1 MKRNGFSLIET
12 LIYIALLALLCLV
25 AFSWVSKSAH
35 SVSKI
40 TQTSKQLMMA
50 QAILMRLAA
59 DVQMAD
65 AARAQWNVTDQ
76 ELRLYHAKT
85 PIIWRTDKNKLYR
98 IENKS
103 KALIG
108 TEIIQFTSHT
118 HYRRCSHSRIKVHL
132 GICGCFLYPYD
143 EDLQWISIV
152 PARPC

>member
-1 MKRNGFSLIET
+1 MIRNGFSLIET
-12 LIYIALLALLCLV
+12 LIYTALLALLCLI
-25 AFSWVSKSAH
+25 AFSWVNKSAH

-40 TQTSKQLMMA
+40 TQTTKQLMMA
-50 QAILMRLAA
+50 QAILMRLAS

-65 AARAQWNVTDQ
+65 AARAQWNATDQ

-108 TEIIQFTSHT
+108 TEIIQFTHIPIKEGARTVGIKCTLALPDVSLSHT
-118 HYRRCSHSRIKVHL
+118 MRIYN
-132 GICGCFLYPYD
+132 G
-143 EDLQWISIV
+143 
-152 PARPC
+152 